1 MKKTV
6 KLAVSSF
13 LEDFVRGEPDE
24 ALRKKYELT
33 PSELSRVINELKQ
46 RERITPEVVDSRRG
60 QLKVRFGSEEGPS
73 DPAKEGKAAVDLDT
87 GWVLYCPS
95 CGAPVRRE
103 ATRCDYCN
111 AALDFSLKGKTVNC
125 PNCFA
130 ATPADGRFCVR
141 CSRPVKGMVR
151 DDKIVEDRI
160 CPRCSTPMRAK
171 QIGEFSLIGC
181 DQCAGVFVPHD
192 VFEMMQEKRDSV
204 VFTAI
209 APSRGQVDMGSNV
222 SYVRCPVC
230 KQMINRVNFARIS
243 GVLVDVCREH
253 GIWFD
258 GGEIEKIM
266 DFVAHGGLQ
275 RAKAIDVERLKAEED
290 LIKLKGNSSGR
301 AAVSVDT
308 SWGDFGPASDHP
320 GLLESLGWA
329 FGLFKD

>member
-6 KLAVSSF
+6 KLAASTF
-13 LEDFVRGEPDE
+13 LEDFIRGEPDE

-33 PSELSRVINELKQ
+33 PSDLSHVINELRQ
-46 RERITPEVVDSRRG
+46 RGRITPEVIAGRRA
-60 QLKVRFGSEEGPS
+60 QLKVRFGSEDGPA
-73 DPAKEGKAAVDLDT
+73 DPAREGEVAVDLDT

-103 ATRCDYCN
+103 ATRCDYCS

-141 CSRPVKGMVR
+141 CSRPVRGMVR
-151 DDKIVEDRI
+151 DDKIMDDRI
-160 CPRCSTPMRAK
+160 CPRCTIPMRAK
-171 QIGEFSLIGC
+171 EIGEFHLIGC
-181 DQCAGVFVPHD
+181 DKCAGVFVPHD
-192 VFEMMQEKRDSV
+192 VFDMMQEKRDSV
-204 VFTAI
+204 VFSAI
-209 APSRGQVDMGSNV
+209 PPQKGQTPVESNA

-230 KQMINRVNFARIS
+230 KQMVNRVNFARIS
-243 GVLVDVCREH
+243 GVIVDVCRQH

-275 RAKAIDVERLKAEED
+275 RAKQVDVERLKAEEE
-290 LIKLKGNSSGR
+290 LIKLKSNSGTR
-301 AAVSVDT
+301 ASVDT
-308 SWGDFGPASDHP
+308 SWGDFAGKTGHLD
-320 GLLESLGWA
+320 LLGSLGWA

>member
-13 LEDFVRGEPDE
+13 LEDFVQGEPDE
-24 ALRKKYELT
+24 VLRKKYELT
-33 PSELSRVINELKQ
+33 PSDLSHVVNELKQ
-46 RERITPEVVDSRRG
+46 RGRITPEVIDSRRG
-60 QLKVRFGSEEGPS
+60 RLKARFGSEDGPP
-73 DPAKEGKAAVDLDT
+73 DPAKEGKVAVDLDT
-87 GWVLYCPS
+87 GWALYCPS

-103 ATRCDYCN
+103 AARCDYCN

-141 CSRPVKGMVR
+141 CSRPVKGMVH
-151 DDKIVEDRI
+151 DDKIMEDRL
-160 CPRCSTPMRAK
+160 CPRCDIPMRAK
-171 QIGEFSLIGC
+171 EIGEFSLIGC
-181 DQCAGVFVPHD
+181 DKCAGVFVPHE

-204 VFTAI
+204 VFAATAPPKGRLD
-209 APSRGQVDMGSNV
+209 AGLHE
-222 SYVRCPVC
+222 SYVRCPIC
-230 KQMINRVNFARIS
+230 RQMINRVNFARIS
-243 GVLVDVCREH
+243 GVIVDVCREH

-275 RAKAIDVERLKAEED
+275 KAKAADVERLKAEEE
-290 LIKLKGNSSGR
+290 LTRLKSNSAGLGGG
-301 AAVSVDT
+301 AVDI
-308 SWGDFGPASDHP
+308 SWGNFGENSGHP
-320 GLLESLGWA
+320 GLLKSLRWA

>member
-6 KLAVSSF
+6 KLSVSSF
-13 LEDFVRGEPDE
+13 LEDFVNGEPDE
-24 ALRKKYELT
+24 GLRKKYDLT
-33 PSELSRVINELKQ
+33 PSDLSHVVNELKQ
-46 RERITPEVVDSRRG
+46 RGSITPGVIDSRRG
-60 QLKVRFGSEEGPS
+60 QLKVRFGSEDGPP
-73 DPAKEGKAAVDLDT
+73 DPTKEGKVAVDPDT

-103 ATRCDYCN
+103 AARCDYCN

-141 CSRPVKGMVR
+141 CSRPVKGMVH
-151 DDKIVEDRI
+151 DDKIMEDRI
-160 CPRCSTPMRAK
+160 CPRCNIPMRGK

-181 DQCAGVFVPHD
+181 DQCGGIFVPHD

-204 VFTAI
+204 VFAAI
-209 APSRGQVDMGSNV
+209 ASPKGQAPVGLHE

-230 KQMINRVNFARIS
+230 KQMINRINFARIS
-243 GVLVDVCREH
+243 GVIVDVCREH

-258 GGEIEKIM
+258 SGEIEKIM
-266 DFVAHGGLQ
+266 NFISHGGLQ
-275 RAKAIDVERLKAEED
+275 RAKEADMECLKAEEE
-290 LIKLKGNSSGR
+290 LIRLKGNSWKPSV
-301 AAVSVDT
+301 AAVDT
-308 SWGDFGPASDHP
+308 SWGDFGGTSDHP
-320 GLLESLGWA
+320 GLLKSLEWA

>member
-13 LEDFVRGEPDE
+13 LEDFTRGEPDE
-24 ALRKKYELT
+24 ELRKKYDLT

-46 RERITPEVVDSRRG
+46 RGKIASEMIASRRG
-60 QLKVRFGSEEGPS
+60 LLKVRFGSEDGPP
-73 DPAKEGKAAVDLDT
+73 DPAKEGKVAVDLDT

-103 ATRCDYCN
+103 AARCDYCN

-151 DDKIVEDRI
+151 EDMILEDRL
-160 CPRCSTPMRAK
+160 CPRCNIGMRAK
-171 QIGEFSLIGC
+171 HIGEFSLIGC
-181 DQCAGVFVPHD
+181 DKCGGVFVPHD

-204 VFTAI
+204 VFDAI
-209 APSRGQVDMGSNV
+209 APPKGQVDAGSNA

-230 KQMINRVNFARIS
+230 KQLINRVNFARIS
-243 GVLVDVCREH
+243 GVLVDVCRDH

-258 GGEIEKIM
+258 GGEIEKVM

-275 RAKAIDVERLKAEED
+275 RAKAVDVERLKAEEE
-290 LIKLKGNSSGR
+290 LLRLKSNPGGR
-301 AAVSVDT
+301 TVASVDT
-308 SWGDFGPASDHP
+308 SWGDFGQRSGHS

-329 FGLFKD
+329 FGLFRD

>member
-1 MKKTV
+1 MKKTL

-33 PSELSRVINELKQ
+33 PSDLSHVINEL
-46 RERITPEVVDSRRG
+46 RLRGRITSEFIASRRT
-60 QLKVRFGSEEGPS
+60 QLKIRFGSEDGPP
-73 DPAKEGKAAVDLDT
+73 DPVKAGKVAVDLDT
-87 GWVLYCPS
+87 GWALYCPS

-103 ATRCDYCN
+103 AARCDYCN

-130 ATPADGRFCVR
+130 ATPADGRVCVR
-141 CSRPVKGMVR
+141 CSRPVRGMVR
-151 DDKIVEDRI
+151 DEKIMDDRI
-160 CPRCSTPMRAK
+160 CPRCNVPMRAK
-171 QIGEFSLIGC
+171 EIGEFHIIGC
-181 DQCAGVFVPHD
+181 DKCAGVFVPHD
-192 VFEMMQEKRDSV
+192 VFDMMQEKRESV
-204 VFTAI
+204 VFSAST
-209 APSRGQVDMGSNV
+209 PQRGQAPVESNA

-230 KQMINRVNFARIS
+230 KKVINRVNFAKIS
-243 GVLVDVCREH
+243 GVIVDVCREH

-275 RAKAIDVERLKAEED
+275 RAKQVDVDRMKAEEE
-290 LIKLKGNSSGR
+290 LARLKSTGTHGP
-301 AAVSVDT
+301 SVDT
-308 SWGDFGPASDHP
+308 SWDHFSYRT
-320 GLLESLGWA
+320 GHLEFLDSLGWA

>member
-13 LEDFVRGEPDE
+13 LEDFIRGEPDE
-24 ALRKKYELT
+24 TLRKKYELT
-33 PSELSRVINELKQ
+33 PSDLSHVINELKQ
-46 RERITPEVVDSRRG
+46 RGRIGPEIIAGRRA
-60 QLKVRFGSEEGPS
+60 QLKVRFGSEDGPP
-73 DPAKEGKAAVDLDT
+73 DPAREGKVTVDLDT
-87 GWVLYCPS
+87 GWALYCPS

-151 DDKIVEDRI
+151 DDKIMDDRI
-160 CPRCSTPMRAK
+160 CPRCSIPMRAK
-171 QIGEFSLIGC
+171 EIGEFHLIGC
-181 DQCAGVFVPHD
+181 DKCAGVFVPHD
-192 VFEMMQEKRDSV
+192 IFDMMQEKRDSV
-204 VFTAI
+204 VFAAI
-209 APSRGQVDMGSNV
+209 PPQKPQTPLESNA

-230 KQMINRVNFARIS
+230 KRMINRVNFAKIS
-243 GVLVDVCREH
+243 GVIVDVCREH

-258 GGEIEKIM
+258 GGEIEKVM

-275 RAKAIDVERLKAEED
+275 KAKQADVERIKAEED
-290 LIKLKGNSSGR
+290 LIRLKSSGTH
-301 AAVSVDT
+301 AASVDT
-308 SWGDFGPASDHP
+308 SWDTFSYRTGHLDFLG
-320 GLLESLGWA
+320 SLGWA

>member
-24 ALRKKYELT
+24 VLRKKYELT
-33 PSELSRVINELKQ
+33 PSDLSHVVNELQQ
-46 RERITPEVVDSRRG
+46 RGRITPEVVDSRRG
-60 QLKVRFGSEEGPS
+60 RLKVRFGAEDGPP
-73 DPAKEGKAAVDLDT
+73 DPTKEGKVAVDLDT
-87 GWVLYCPS
+87 GWALYCPS

-103 ATRCDYCN
+103 AARCDYCN

-151 DDKIVEDRI
+151 DDKIMEDRI
-160 CPRCSTPMRAK
+160 CPRCNIPMRAK
-171 QIGEFSLIGC
+171 QIGEFSIIGC
-181 DQCAGVFVPHD
+181 DKCGGVFVPHD
-192 VFEMMQEKRDSV
+192 VFEMMEEKRDSV
-204 VFTAI
+204 VFAAI
-209 APSRGQVDMGSNV
+209 APPKSQAPAGLHE

-230 KQMINRVNFARIS
+230 KQLINRVNFARIS
-243 GVLVDVCREH
+243 GVIVDVCREH

-258 GGEIEKIM
+258 GGEMEKIM

-275 RAKAIDVERLKAEED
+275 RAKAADMERLKAEEE
-290 LIKLKGNSSGR
+290 LIKLKSSPGGHP
-301 AAVSVDT
+301 VTFVDT
-308 SWGDFGPASDHP
+308 SWGNFGEGSGHP